1 MDPSEKFVKF
11 AAECESMAKFTHTA
25 ENTEVWKRMAERWRR
40 CAEVYDRQS
49 SMSHQAN
56 TAKRNRTVP
65 HSWAP

>member
-49 SMSHQAN
+49 SMSHQVN
-56 TAKRNRTVP
+56 TAKRHRAVP

>member
-25 ENTEVWKRMAERWRR
+25 ENTAVWKRMAERWRQ

-49 SMSHQAN
+49 AISHQVH
-56 TAKRNRTVP
+56 TAKRRRAVP
-65 HSWAP
+65 Q